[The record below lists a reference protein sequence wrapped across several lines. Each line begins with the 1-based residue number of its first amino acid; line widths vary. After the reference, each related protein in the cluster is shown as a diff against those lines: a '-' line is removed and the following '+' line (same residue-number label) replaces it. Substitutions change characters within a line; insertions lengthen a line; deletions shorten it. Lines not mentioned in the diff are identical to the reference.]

1 MSIESIKDKIAALL
15 AKAEGTDNK
24 FEADTFMAKVNEL
37 LEKHQIE
44 MHEIRKRMGNTADAD
59 PIGKEKGKA
68 NIYASM
74 LWAREVAGALA
85 RYYGC
90 RYVYWKRGNHF
101 TYEIVGRQSAR
112 TTFELMLPFVITQ
125 VRLQARTLDGIG
137 GNQKSRSILERQVGQ
152 ALEIRIHKMTREAE
166 AHRVVLTGKG
176 LVPFDNLDILM
187 GDFYPNIKEAK
198 QRKPIYLDRDAVAAA
213 AKISLN
219 VQTGHVKAKQIG
231 VA

>member
-1 MSIESIKDKIAALL
+1 MTSESIKDKIAALL

-24 FEADTFMAKVNEL
+24 FEADSFMAKVNEL

-44 MHEIRKRMGNTADAD
+44 MHEIRKRMGSTADAD
-59 PIGKEKGKA
+59 PIGKEEGST

-90 RYVYWKRGNHF
+90 RFVYWKKGNHF
-101 TYEIVGRQSAR
+101 TYEIVGRESAR

-125 VRLQARTLDGIG
+125 VRLQARSLDGIG
-137 GNQKSRSILERQVGQ
+137 GTQKSRSVLERQVGQ
-152 ALEIRIHKMTREAE
+152 ALEVRIARMRREAE

-176 LVPFDNLDILM
+176 LIPFDNLDVLM
-187 GDFYPNIKEAK
+187 GDFYPQLQEAK
-198 QRKPIYLDRDAVAAA
+198 QRKPIYLDGDAVAAA

-219 VQTGHVKAKQIG
+219 IQTGHVKPKQIG
-231 VA
+231 K

>member
-1 MSIESIKDKIAALL
+1 MSTESIKDKIAALL

-24 FEADTFMAKVNEL
+24 FEADMFMAKVNEM

-44 MHEIRKRMGNTADAD
+44 MHEIRTRMGNTADAD
-59 PIGKEKGKA
+59 PIGKEKGST

-74 LWAREVAGALA
+74 LWARQVAGALA

-90 RYVYWKRGNHF
+90 RYVYWKKGNHF
-101 TYEIVGRQSAR
+101 SYEIVGRESAR

-125 VRLQARTLDGIG
+125 VRLQARSLDGIG
-137 GNQKSRSILERQVGQ
+137 GNQKSRSVLERQVGQ
-152 ALEIRIHKMTREAE
+152 ALEIRIAKMTREAE

-176 LVPFDNLDILM
+176 LVPFDNLDVLM
-187 GDFYPNIKEAK
+187 TEFYPALSAEKK
-198 QRKPIYLDRDAVAAA
+198 RKPIYLDRDAVAAA

-219 VQTGHVKAKQIG
+219 VQATHTKVKQIG
-231 VA
+231 N

>member
-1 MSIESIKDKIAALL
+1 MSTESIKDKIAALL

-59 PIGKEKGKA
+59 PIGKEAGKT

-74 LWAREVAGALA
+74 LWARQVAGALA

-90 RYVYWKRGNHF
+90 RYVYWKKGNHF
-101 TYEIVGRQSAR
+101 SYEIVGRESAR

-125 VRLQARTLDGIG
+125 VRLQARSLDGVG
-137 GNQKSRSILERQVGQ
+137 GNQKSRSVLERQVGQ
-152 ALEIRIHKMTREAE
+152 ALEIRIARMTREVE
-166 AHRVVLTGKG
+166 AQRVVLTGKG
-176 LVPFDNLDILM
+176 LVPFDNLDVLM
-187 GDFYPNIKEAK
+187 EEFYPKLESER

-219 VQTGHVKAKQIG
+219 VQTGHVKAKQI
-231 VA
+231 AN